1 MGEDRVQPRAALIEE
16 FSSPFPCSRHLLSWR
31 PWATS
36 WPLEKQLPSSCFT
49 MEGLVLVG
57 GLPEP
62 EQRDSGAAGG
72 QLGALPASQLP
83 VGGL

>member
-49 MEGLVLVG
+49 MERLVLVG